1 MTPRKRR
8 LVFVV
13 GALAALGIA
22 TTLVLNA
29 FEDNLVFY
37 YTPSELVSGKA
48 PASRSVRIG
57 GLVEAGSVQREPS
70 STRIH
75 FRVTDT
81 AMSLPVTYDGIL
93 PDLFREGQGVVAEGR
108 MGDDGVFQA
117 RQVLAK
123 HDENYKAAEVT
134 EALERA
140 MPHAANVAK

>member
-8 LVFVV
+8 LVFAA
-13 GALAALGIA
+13 GALAALGVA

-37 YTPSELVSGKA
+37 YTPSELHSGKA

-57 GLVEAGSVQREPS
+57 GLVEAGSVQRDPG
-70 STRIH
+70 STLVR

-81 AMSLPVTYDGIL
+81 AVTLPVTYEGIL

-108 MGDDGVFQA
+108 MDDNGVFQA

-140 MPHAANVAK
+140 APHAAAVAN